1 MQTHKQPVTE
11 YEAIR
16 EKSAI
21 QKHELEKSLIKFLIK
36 TGPTESLF
44 LNQENDC
51 FPCKY
56 HTNIFEQ
63 LIENN
68 KPCIKPKFKL
78 NS

>member
-56 HTNIFEQ
+56 HF
-63 LIENN
+63 
-68 KPCIKPKFKL
+68 
-78 NS
+78 